1 MTRMTFEIDEIFKR
15 NQLGSNTVPVVKAPK
30 QLEEENIFH
39 PLGKTS
45 AEKNVFKRALLR

>member
-39 PLGKTS
+39 PLEKTF
-45 AEKNVFKRALLR
+45 AEIFF